1 MIIIDESINDAMRE
15 RVLADDLKAD
25 VETMIRRL
33 CLCCKRTSPHH
44 NQLDGTQHHDSDT
57 IRILS

>member
-33 CLCCKRTSPHH
+33 CLCCKREFTDISSS
-44 NQLDGTQHHDSDT
+44 QST
-57 IRILS
+57 